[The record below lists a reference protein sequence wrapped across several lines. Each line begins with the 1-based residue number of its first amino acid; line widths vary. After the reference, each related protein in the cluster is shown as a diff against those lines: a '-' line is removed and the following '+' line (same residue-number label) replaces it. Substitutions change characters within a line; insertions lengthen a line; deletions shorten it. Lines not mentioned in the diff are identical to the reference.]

1 MPQLGEGHRR
11 IGVRICESGVE
22 AHRNGKGVGC
32 RPERVEA
39 EVRTAEVVWHGRV
52 RGAQRGGALE
62 QFASIAKLEGAK
74 HGRTDLAVVAC
85 TLRHHCKQLD
95 GARLN
100 VPRTGSN
107 GTSKV

>member
-52 RGAQRGGALE
+52 RGPQRSEERRVG
-62 QFASIAKLEGAK
+62 KEGRSRWSREHEK
-74 HGRTDLAVVAC
+74 KNIRSEYSRTRSRERER
-85 TLRHHCKQLD
+85 LRWRHS
-95 GARLN
+95 A
-100 VPRTGSN
+100 
-107 GTSKV
+107 